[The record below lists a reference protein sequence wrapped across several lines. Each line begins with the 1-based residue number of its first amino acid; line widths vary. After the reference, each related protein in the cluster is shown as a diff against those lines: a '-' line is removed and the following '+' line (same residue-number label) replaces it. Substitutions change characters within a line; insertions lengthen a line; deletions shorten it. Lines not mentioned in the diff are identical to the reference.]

1 MGRHNLQQVDGLLA
15 QVGSHGVGIGGLL
28 LAQQVQGLALA
39 QGAEE
44 YRMAKVRRRVET
56 IASCS
61 TSASG
66 ESAGDALQVIHQ
78 CAMGNPHPLGCPV
91 LPEV

>member
-44 YRMAKVRRRVET
+44 YRMAKVRRRGGDHRQLLDF
-56 IASCS
+56 SQRQ
-61 TSASG
+61 
-66 ESAGDALQVIHQ
+66 SAGDALQVIHQ
-78 CAMGNPHPLGCPV
+78 CAMGNPHPLG
-91 LPEV
+91 LPGAA